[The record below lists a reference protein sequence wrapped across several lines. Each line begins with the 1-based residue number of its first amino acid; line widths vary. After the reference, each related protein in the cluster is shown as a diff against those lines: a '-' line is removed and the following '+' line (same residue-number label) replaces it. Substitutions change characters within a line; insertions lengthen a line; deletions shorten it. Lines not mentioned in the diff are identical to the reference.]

1 MEPRESMPVW
11 FVHPTGNANA
21 RASLEGLLESGQLEN
36 YFTTLALNENGWHSR
51 SGPVSVR
58 RQLARRA
65 YSTAVIE
72 RTVSRPWREILRL
85 AAVHSKRGN
94 ALLRPNR
101 SLHHFRVFRHLDLAV
116 AKTLERTANP
126 PSGILCHTDCALHS
140 LTEAR
145 KRSVATNY
153 ELPIAHWPVL
163 RALLIEQRERYPD
176 WAETISVLGYGSEV
190 GERRLAELEA
200 SDQIFCPSQFV
211 IDSLPVKVRNE
222 KRIILNPYGIPDIRK
237 GSGNVS
243 RTETVKGKLRVLFVG
258 QLTQRKGLADLF
270 SALRLLDDPRI
281 ELTVCGSLQ
290 MPLSFYKQQF
300 SNFSYLPPQPREEIF
315 RLMRECDV
323 FVQPTHAEGRVLV
336 VLEALANGT
345 PVITTP
351 NSGCDDVV
359 VDGETG
365 FLHAAGDV
373 GDLANCLER
382 LRRDEGVLKGL
393 RERVALI
400 NSTDL
405 GWSCYKRTL
414 SNQISKLT
422 NDILDSSY

>member
-1 MEPRESMPVW
+1 METRETMPVW

-21 RASLEGLLESGQLEN
+21 RASLDGLLESGQLEN
-36 YFTTLALNENGWHSR
+36 YFTTLALKENGWHSR
-51 SGPVSVR
+51 WRPISMR

-65 YSTAVIE
+65 YSLAVIE

-101 SLHHFRVFRHLDLAV
+101 PLHHFRVFRQLDLAV
-116 AKTLERTANP
+116 ARRLATTAKLP
-126 PSGILCHTDCALHS
+126 GGILCHTDCALHS
-140 LTEAR
+140 FAEAHR
-145 KRSVATNY
+145 RGVATNY
-153 ELPIAHWPVL
+153 ELPIAHWPTL
-163 RALLIEQRERYPD
+163 RALLVEQRERYPD

-190 GERRLAELEA
+190 GERRQAELEA

-211 IDSLPVKVRNE
+211 IDSLPAKVRSE
-222 KRIILNPYGIPDIRK
+222 KRIILNPYGIPDI
-237 GSGNVS
+237 GQPGGNIS
-243 RTETVKGKLRVLFVG
+243 RRETVKGKLQVLFVG

-300 SNFSYLPPQPREEIF
+300 PNFSYLPPQPREEIF

-345 PVITTP
+345 PVVTTP

-359 VDGETG
+359 VDGKTG

-373 GDLANCLER
+373 EDLANCLDR
-382 LRRDEGVLKGL
+382 LISDEGVLQGL
-393 RERVALI
+393 REQVALI
-400 NSTDL
+400 NATDL

-414 SNQISKLT
+414 SDQISKSAVS
-422 NDILDSSY
+422 DF